1 MYDDVERF
9 LTGYLLLALGYVDFC
24 IFGLVKKKR
33 EKKSMYMLIIKEP
46 LFYSVRHGYG
56 LELVTFKQV
65 VLSMVHV

>member
-24 IFGLVKKKR
+24 IFGLVK
-33 EKKSMYMLIIKEP
+33 KKSMYMLIIKEP

>member
-1 MYDDVERF
+1 
-9 LTGYLLLALGYVDFC
+9 
-24 IFGLVKKKR
+24 
-33 EKKSMYMLIIKEP
+33 MLIIKEP